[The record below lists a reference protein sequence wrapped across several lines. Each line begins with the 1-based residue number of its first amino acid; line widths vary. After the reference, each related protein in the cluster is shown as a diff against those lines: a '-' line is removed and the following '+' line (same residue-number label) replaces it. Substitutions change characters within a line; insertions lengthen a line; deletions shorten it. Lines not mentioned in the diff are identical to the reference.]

1 MGGYMDWKRRGTSID
16 NVWGSPWVGW
26 GELDVGRN
34 TGSVGDVVD
43 AGRMKSK

>member
-26 GELDVGRN
+26 GSLTLVG
-34 TGSVGDVVD
+34 TLGLWATWWMLEG
-43 AGRMKSK
+43 